1 MLPGIL
7 AVMMMGTVAGSADS
21 GAGRG
26 YPGCDRGCYEGYRA
40 HSGCGYRYDDCGRRY
55 GGYRDG
61 GYRDYSYRDYGY
73 RDYSYREYGY
83 RGYGYRDYDY
93 GGYGE

>member
-7 AVMMMGTVAGSADS
+7 AVLMVGGLAGSVES

-26 YPGCDRGCYEGYRA
+26 YPVCDRGCYGDHSGYRA
-40 HSGCGYRYDDCGRRY
+40 YSGCGGYDDCGRRGGY
-55 GGYRDG
+55 GGYDYRGYDYRGYERRGYSYG
-61 GYRDYSYRDYGY
+61 GYDYSYAY
-73 RDYSYREYGY
+73 RD
-83 RGYGYRDYDY
+83 RGY